1 MSLFLI
7 CILNNSLIE
16 ILLTYQIFDKCISPR
31 VSCPGEICYWRS
43 MFGTLNEK
51 LEKIVN
57 SIKGKAII
65 SEADADL
72 TMREIRIA
80 LLEADVALSVVK
92 DFINNIKNNIIGK
105 EVLKSIKPDQ
115 MIIKLVQD
123 ELINILGSN
132 NEPLK
137 IEKNG
142 LTKILFCGLQG
153 SGKTTT
159 IAKLA
164 NHIQKESK
172 KKILLVS
179 ADIYRP
185 AAQEQLKIL
194 GRQVGVEFYDHGN
207 SKSVEMITNDSLIY
221 AQKNLYD
228 IILFDTAG
236 RQVIDEDMM
245 QELKLIFKKL
255 NPQETILVADSLTG
269 QDAAN
274 VAKIFNETIK
284 ITGSILTRVDGDGR
298 GGAAL
303 SIKSITGSILTRID
317 GDGRGGAALSIKS
330 ITGAPI
336 KFIGTGEKIEQLEIF
351 YPDRIANRILGM
363 GDIISLV
370 EKASENVDQK
380 EMEILAKKISKGK
393 FDLEDFAKQLKQ
405 MGSMGGVS
413 GIMSMLP
420 GISKAQKLM
429 AENKISDDIINHQIA
444 IINSMTKKER
454 LNSDLIKASRKIR
467 ISNGSGTRVQDVNKL
482 LKQFL
487 QSQKMMKKM
496 KSMGKSG
503 FPNDFMQKLQG
514 RPPTNLN

>member
-1 MSLFLI
+1 MFG
-7 CILNNSLIE
+7 ILN
-16 ILLTYQIFDKCISPR
+16 DR
-31 VSCPGEICYWRS
+31 
-43 MFGTLNEK
+43 

-57 SIKGKAII
+57 SVKGKAII
-65 SEADADL
+65 SESDVDA

-92 DFINNIKNNIIGK
+92 DFIKNIKENIVGR

-123 ELINILGSN
+123 ELINILGLN

-153 SGKTTT
+153 SGKTTS

-164 NHIQKESK
+164 NYIKKESK

-185 AAQEQLKIL
+185 AAQEQLQIL
-194 GRQVGVEFYDHGN
+194 SKQVGVEFYNHGN
-207 SKSVEMITNDSLIY
+207 SKSVEAITNESLLY
-221 AQKNLYD
+221 AQKNVFD

-236 RQVIDEDMM
+236 RQVLDEPMM
-245 QELKLIFKKL
+245 DELKLIFEKL
-255 NPQETILVADSLTG
+255 KPQETILVADSLTG

-274 VAKIFNETIK
+274 IAKSFNEA
-284 ITGSILTRVDGDGR
+284 VN
-298 GGAAL
+298 
-303 SIKSITGSILTRID
+303 ITGSILTRID

-336 KFIGTGEKIEQLEIF
+336 KFIGTGEKIEQLEAF
-351 YPDRIANRILGM
+351 FPERIANRILGM

-370 EKASENVDQK
+370 EKATENIDQE
-380 EMEILAKKISKGK
+380 EMKILAKKMSKGI

-405 MGSMGGVS
+405 MGKMGGVT

-420 GISKAQKLM
+420 GISKAQKIM
-429 AENKISDDIINHQIA
+429 AENKISDNFITHQIA

-454 LNSDLIKASRKIR
+454 SNPDIIKASRKIR

-496 KSMGKSG
+496 KSMGKG
-503 FPNDFMQKLQG
+503 GLPNDFMQKLQG
-514 RPPTNLN
+514 KLPTNFN